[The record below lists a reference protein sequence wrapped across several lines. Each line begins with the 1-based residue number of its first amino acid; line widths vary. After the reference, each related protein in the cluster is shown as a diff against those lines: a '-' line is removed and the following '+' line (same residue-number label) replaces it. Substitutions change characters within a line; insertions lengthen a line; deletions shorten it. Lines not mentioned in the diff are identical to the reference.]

1 MNAQALSR
9 IPAALLLAS
18 LLAACSPPEPSTP
31 RPTAPAIIEITA
43 APTQDVDATAT
54 AYASKLV
61 PTPTPAG
68 LYKVQDGDTLG
79 AIAEQFGTSVEEV
92 MAANGIT
99 DPNAVQAGQLL
110 IIPSLISGTL
120 PLGTAVA
127 GTPGATAGATA
138 PVGTPT
144 VGSPTPSP
152 ASP

>member
-1 MNAQALSR
+1 M
-9 IPAALLLAS
+9 
-18 LLAACSPPEPSTP
+18 
-31 RPTAPAIIEITA
+31 
-43 APTQDVDATAT
+43 
-54 AYASKLV
+54 

-120 PLGTAVA
+120 PLGTALPV
-127 GTPGATAGATA
+127 TPGSTAVT
-138 PVGTPT
+138 GTPT
-144 VGSPTPSP
+144 LGSTTPSP

>member
-1 MNAQALSR
+1 MNALSLAQR
-9 IPAALLLAS
+9 LAALLLLGS
-18 LLAACSPPEPSTP
+18 LAACSPPEPATP
-31 RPTAPAIIEITA
+31 RATAAPIIEITS

-68 LYKVQDGDTLG
+68 LYKVQQGDTLG

-110 IIPSLISGTL
+110 IIPSLISNTV
-120 PLGTAVA
+120 PLETAAPGAPTGTAA
-127 GTPGATAGATA
+127 AS
-138 PVGTPT
+138 TPT
-144 VGSPTPSP
+144 VAGQTPSP